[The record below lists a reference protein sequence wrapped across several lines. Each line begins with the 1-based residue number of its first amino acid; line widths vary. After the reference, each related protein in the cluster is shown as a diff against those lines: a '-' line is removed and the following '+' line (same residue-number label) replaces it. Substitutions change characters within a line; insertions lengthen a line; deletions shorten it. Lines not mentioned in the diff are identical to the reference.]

1 MKRFRF
7 LLSLHTRD
15 NDFQLAQAAAAE
27 QIARK
32 LGVDLE
38 VAYADND
45 SVNQSTQ
52 VLNAIQGRTEFRP
65 DAIILEPI
73 SNIALPQAATAA
85 SVAGIGWVVLNR
97 NPDYL
102 THLRRTANA
111 PVFAV
116 GMDNLEIGRIQG
128 RQFAALLPKGGT
140 ILYVEGPSRSSSAE
154 KRTAGMLETKPA
166 NIQVSTLKGE
176 WTEQSAL
183 RAVRSWLKL
192 ATSQSLACDLVSAQ
206 DDTMAMGARKAF
218 QEIADKKE
226 QQRWLNLPF
235 TGCDGQPATGQ
246 AWVRDGLLTATIS
259 IPPFAGQAIEI
270 LVKAI
275 KAGTQ
280 PPERALT
287 TSHSIP
293 SLDVLRR
300 ASPKVV
306 RQIIRPS

>member
-1 MKRFRF
+1 MKRLRF

-15 NDFQLAQAAAAE
+15 NDFQLAQAAAAQ

-45 SVNQSTQ
+45 AVNQSTQ
-52 VLNAIQGRTEFRP
+52 VLNALQGRAEFRP

-85 SVAGIGWVVLNR
+85 SMAGIGWVVLNR
-97 NPDYL
+97 TPDYL
-102 THLRRTANA
+102 PQLRRTANA
-111 PVFAV
+111 PVFAF

-128 RQFAALLPKGGT
+128 RQFAALLPRGGT
-140 ILYVEGPSRSSSAE
+140 ILYVEGPSRSSSAQ

-192 ATSQSLACDLVSAQ
+192 ATSQSLVCDLVSAQ

-218 QEIADKKE
+218 QEIGDQKE

-275 KAGTQ
+275 NAGTQ
-280 PPERALT
+280 PPEQAMI

-293 SLDVLRR
+293 SLDMLRR
-300 ASPKVV
+300 RKP
-306 RQIIRPS
+306 